1 VVSSWPEFVSQCK
14 CRLSAIARSCFLG
27 RARWQEKFREVNELL
42 EGLRE
47 ESAQI
52 EAHRLQLE
60 RENIELRERV
70 SELEIRLAQPRPVT
84 LPLGEIP
91 RGQQFGAGMITL
103 CVNLAS
109 KIGLRSS
116 ERSLRVV
123 FDWLGVETEIPRY
136 QTIRLWMQR
145 IGLDRM
151 QNAKKT
157 PGGAWLTDHTNQI
170 GKEKVLVVMRVP
182 DRKLPRRGVPLRHRD
197 VEVLAVVPGEEWKR
211 DDVAKVYRETAER
224 CGIPRAIECDGAV
237 ELREPAE
244 NLGKPRERPLV
255 IRDLKHFLANR
266 FEALLTHDP
275 QYQAFAKRLGGT
287 RSALQQTE
295 LAHFIPPGFK
305 MKARFMNLARTL
317 IWASTMLWHLDHPES
332 RSRKDVTES
341 RMQEKLGW
349 LRDFAPSIQLWRGCQ
364 EVVSTALT
372 FINSHGIFRG
382 AAKQFQNLI
391 AGRVQNPLC
400 QRLVHS
406 VVEFLREYEAKLRT
420 HERLP
425 MSTEILESSFS
436 LYKQLEKQHS
446 KSGFTS
452 LLLTYPTLLRATTP
466 REVTASFARIKVADV
481 KKWITKHLPS
491 TMASKRQ
498 LVFRE
503 ARTKTQN
510 HATSVSAAA

>member
-1 VVSSWPEFVSQCK
+1 
-14 CRLSAIARSCFLG
+14 
-27 RARWQEKFREVNELL
+27 
-42 EGLRE
+42 
-47 ESAQI
+47 
-52 EAHRLQLE
+52 
-60 RENIELRERV
+60 
-70 SELEIRLAQPRPVT
+70 
-84 LPLGEIP
+84 
-91 RGQQFGAGMITL
+91 
-103 CVNLAS
+103 
-109 KIGLRSS
+109 
-116 ERSLRVV
+116 
-123 FDWLGVETEIPRY
+123 
-136 QTIRLWMQR
+136 
-145 IGLDRM
+145 
-151 QNAKKT
+151 
-157 PGGAWLTDHTNQI
+157 
-170 GKEKVLVVMRVP
+170 
-182 DRKLPRRGVPLRHRD
+182 
-197 VEVLAVVPGEEWKR
+197 
-211 DDVAKVYRETAER
+211 
-224 CGIPRAIECDGAV
+224 V

-244 NLGKPRERPLV
+244 SLGKPGEKPLV

-305 MKARFMNLARTL
+305 MKARFMNLAPTL
-317 IWASTMLWHLDHPES
+317 SWASTMLWHLEHPES
-332 RSRKDVTES
+332 RSRQGVTES

-349 LRDFAPSIQLWRGCQ
+349 LRDFAPSLQQWQGCQ
-364 EVVSTALT
+364 EVVATALT

-382 AAKQFQNLI
+382 AAKQFQKLLV
-391 AGRVQNPLC
+391 GRVQNPLS

-406 VVEFLREYEAKLRT
+406 VVEFLRDYEAQLRP

-481 KKWITKHLPS
+481 KKWIKKHLPS

-510 HATSVSAAA
+510 VATPAAAAAWTFYQARAGVRGRNGK